1 MANHERY
8 KTILLI
14 GAPGAGKGT
23 QGKVLGT
30 IPGFY
35 HCSCGDVFRQ
45 IDISSKLGKIF
56 YDFSSRGELVP
67 DDITVEMWAQSIH
80 AHTIL
85 SQYKPKKD
93 LLILDGI
100 PRTTEQA
107 RIIEKHIK
115 VLQIIHLVCSDEASM
130 FERLRRRALKENR
143 FDDANEATIR
153 RRWAV
158 YEKETKPVLDYYP
171 KSLITEVDSMG
182 SPARVLR
189 DILGI
194 LVPIQDALFKDVEV

>member
-1 MANHERY
+1 MAERY
-8 KTILLI
+8 KTILLL

-23 QGKVLGT
+23 QGKILGT

-45 IDISSKLGKIF
+45 IDITSKLGKVF
-56 YDFSSRGELVP
+56 YEYSSRGELVP
-67 DDITVEMWAQSIH
+67 DEITVQMWAQSIH

-100 PRTTEQA
+100 PRTVEQA
-107 RIIEKHIK
+107 KIMEKHIRVLK
-115 VLQIIHLVCSDEASM
+115 VVHLVCSDESAM

-158 YEKETKPVLDYYP
+158 YEKETRPVLGHYAGN
-171 KSLITEVDSMG
+171 LIEEVDSIG
-182 SPARVLR
+182 SPARIMR
-189 DILGI
+189 DILEI
-194 LVPIQDALFKDVEV
+194 VVPLQDALFKDVPVEV